1 MPTPKNDKNTEISP
15 MWKKHMTIIRD
26 VVFVVLFLASA
37 IGWVRSETIKK
48 TKLET
53 QVELLTRT
61 IEDNTKQL
69 EKINDVLNE
78 QQNLNGQIIQY
89 MKMKD

>member
-1 MPTPKNDKNTEISP
+1 MPVKTDKDVSP
-15 MWKKHMTIIRD
+15 VWKKHMTIIRD

-48 TKLET
+48 TKLES
-53 QVELLTRT
+53 QVEILTKT
-61 IEDNTKQL
+61 LEDNTKQL
-69 EKINDVLNE
+69 EKINDILTE